1 MIPYFL
7 PRRFAFV
14 TKVTPMITKNIPLYH
29 LRNPSANT
37 NIIAAI
43 KKLKI
48 PKIKD
53 VLCKTTSDTA
63 YKIITHLN
71 NSF

>member
-7 PRRFAFV
+7 PRRFAFPIN
-14 TKVTPMITKNIPLYH
+14 TTPKITKNIPLYH
-29 LRNPSANT
+29 LRSPSPNT

-48 PKIKD
+48 PKIKC
-53 VLCKTTSDTA
+53 VFCKTTSATNCL
-63 YKIITHLN
+63 IIT
-71 NSF
+71 